1 MLPKKTFSKRTP
13 PQKPFLLFR
22 KQGIVILFGK
32 KSNSRVTILAVKA
45 LEKIVKDR
53 RALVF
58 LDLEGTQLS
67 HEMIEIGAY
76 LATLNDD
83 LSVKK
88 IYPGFKNYVLATHP
102 IGPVVVKM
110 TGITERLLQKEG
122 RKFSDVEKDFKH
134 YVGRY
139 WEKCLFVTFGSHDL
153 RIVSQS
159 ALLSPDSD
167 KNIAHN
173 ICHFDF
179 DYSLFLSHYIQDANS
194 NPLSL
199 ANYLKIF
206 DVPFEG
212 KAHDALVDA
221 YNLIDL
227 YTAFLKRPDITKKEY
242 KKTLSHVNHAPA
254 PINKIIA
261 KLNTNETVTPAMWD
275 NIIAE
280 SLK

>member
-1 MLPKKTFSKRTP
+1 M
-13 PQKPFLLFR
+13 
-22 KQGIVILFGK
+22 
-32 KSNSRVTILAVKA
+32 KA
-45 LEKIVKDR
+45 LEKIIKDH

-76 LATLNDD
+76 LVTLNDD

-88 IYPGFKNYVLATHP
+88 IYPGFKSYVLATHP
-102 IGPVVVKM
+102 IGPIVVKM
-110 TGITERLLQKEG
+110 TGINEKLLQKEG

-139 WEKCLFVTFGSHDL
+139 WGKCLFVTFGSHDL
-153 RIVSQS
+153 RIVNQS
-159 ALLSPDSD
+159 VLYSPGSD
-167 KNIAHN
+167 GEIAHN

-179 DYSLFLSHYIQDANS
+179 DFSLFLSHYIQDPNS

-199 ANYLKIF
+199 SNYLKVF
-206 DVPFEG
+206 EVPFEG
-212 KAHDALVDA
+212 KPHDALADA

-227 YTAFLKRPDITKKEY
+227 YQAFLARPDIVKREY

-254 PINKIIA
+254 PVSKMIA
-261 KLNTNETVTPAMWD
+261 KLNAGEVVTPETWD
-275 NIIAE
+275 LAIAE